1 MFVDKDDFK
10 VGAHFISYDSGHWC
24 YIYDSATH
32 VWSSLPNLPF
42 SQREERHWFDD
53 RSVFPDFYD
62 LSILGLYDFRRTKWI
77 TGEVVRSLR
86 ITTGLEGVEQSGEFL
101 RCVLPHPGWCTTMLW
116 EYNGQRY
123 FASAWIYVHEG
134 DYYKVGYCRA
144 DGYGVWKV
152 DDNGGLVIVSAVL
165 CKALLDQV
173 YPGQSRNFCRCYIHA
188 EDNLVIF
195 SEGKVFVY
203 DLDTK
208 RWGGVGGRTYESGKG
223 LLYHPSLMTL
233 VEHSY
238 NPHVIPRDDEIRPES
253 KYAGM
258 FYTIFGFRVEGDP
271 YGNAESSEDLA
282 GSSEDLQTL
291 YPDAKVTIGP
301 WIENDFDLKEPL
313 PDKDLKKIKMEMTE
327 IKRKRRKPGD
337 VITVDLACSPCK
349 DPNARWSS
357 TAQPWERQSED
368 QSTSWFFL
376 EGSGLEKWQ
385 PYIAVEAANQKG
397 AMHSVK
403 FYAED
408 RRETKIFVRLA
419 YKIAPPVLT
428 RGKGF
433 GRSMKVLHLMRHA
446 QAYHNVDG
454 DVSLHRLF
462 FRGEWRRLTPG
473 LLLRVLR
480 PLFITW
486 TLQTATGVFR
496 GADYGSDS
504 SLPLVAVELCRE
516 RILIMHDA
524 FRAHELLT
532 GDGPSAATRH
542 TFHPSTSHR
551 FVVPVPRPLIRN

>member
-1 MFVDKDDFK
+1 M
-10 VGAHFISYDSGHWC
+10 
-24 YIYDSATH
+24 
-32 VWSSLPNLPF
+32 
-42 SQREERHWFDD
+42 
-53 RSVFPDFYD
+53 
-62 LSILGLYDFRRTKWI
+62 
-77 TGEVVRSLR
+77 
-86 ITTGLEGVEQSGEFL
+86 
-101 RCVLPHPGWCTTMLW
+101 
-116 EYNGQRY
+116 
-123 FASAWIYVHEG
+123 
-134 DYYKVGYCRA
+134 
-144 DGYGVWKV
+144 
-152 DDNGGLVIVSAVL
+152 AV
-165 CKALLDQV
+165 
-173 YPGQSRNFCRCYIHA
+173 
-188 EDNLVIF
+188 
-195 SEGKVFVY
+195 
-203 DLDTK
+203 
-208 RWGGVGGRTYESGKG
+208 
-223 LLYHPSLMTL
+223 
-233 VEHSY
+233 
-238 NPHVIPRDDEIRPES
+238 
-253 KYAGM
+253 
-258 FYTIFGFRVEGDP
+258 
-271 YGNAESSEDLA
+271 
-282 GSSEDLQTL
+282 QTL

-313 PDKDLKKIKMEMTE
+313 SDKDLKKIKMEMTE

-357 TAQPWERQSED
+357 TAQPWERK
-368 QSTSWFFL
+368 
-376 EGSGLEKWQ
+376 GSGLEKWQ

-397 AMHSVK
+397 GTFAAFQLLFESHPDVLEIDFVK
-403 FYAED
+403 RNDAF
-408 RRETKIFVRLA
+408 RQ
-419 YKIAPPVLT
+419 
-428 RGKGF
+428 GKGF

-551 FVVPVPRPLIRN
+551 LVVPVPRPLIRN